1 MTDIVLSCNPFPKQV
16 CIKITP
22 DIRPT
27 TGIADHAIANDLCAA
42 DNTRLAV
49 AETSSQRDGLV
60 TWINKVYKPTSDVR
74 TGLILRAENT
84 HHGGSITVQLTSCL
98 TVMDFTKQE
107 KLMKIQHNQSS

>member
-1 MTDIVLSCNPFPKQV
+1 MTDIVLSCNPSAKQV

-22 DIRPT
+22 DIRPS

-84 HHGGSITVQLTSCL
+84 HHGGKYHCTD
-98 TVMDFTKQE
+98 DFLFDRYGFYQARKVDENST
-107 KLMKIQHNQSS
+107 